1 MKIKLS
7 AAGAML
13 TSSRDQAR
21 YIPLGKRVRS
31 NRVSQRDRK
40 RLMRKE
46 SGVPERIWG
55 TLGGWESR
63 HPPLRGMIECSDYG
77 CTQSSAELSG
87 EATMEEIRLVRMGRA
102 AHFNQDENAPV
113 IERYVSFTPAPL
125 PQLKAGFTLDDL
137 PYLRLTLFVKP
148 DEGALVFYQRI
159 EAGPWKERLKEPYD
173 TAVEYI
179 LPEATENHDCEHRD
193 RLNYRIPLYPSA
205 DFEAVETEDGIRL
218 KSAARSRSKLIVK
231 ALIFKRQNSTTHDI
245 LNRVAERL
253 NLSRHTLLKWNP
265 IPGSYYFEEID
276 ANDIR
281 FDQRTLLLLHGTFS
295 STRGTYG
302 GLYEKADE
310 RFADSPVFLQYLLDA
325 GHFEQII
332 AFDHDTI
339 FSSPQRN
346 ADKLESILGSHVFE
360 HPVTAMGFSRGAL
373 LLKCLATRGH
383 NFQISRAVTVAGAN
397 HVEYTRLPQ
406 NLAAFCNA
414 LRRITPPSTMLT
426 FVNALAQHSGRA
438 LNYLEG
444 IRAMNRDDPMN
455 QAILAPETPPQTILV
470 PIAGR
475 FTRDTVQGGRIRR
488 IGAVALHGVLS
499 ILLRT
504 LRHDWVVTEERQS
517 EIAPC
522 AALHVDPVIY
532 VESRHTSFFGQNLAN
547 RLLLKALT
555 GKER

>member
-13 TSSRDQAR
+13 TSSRDQER
-21 YIPLGKRVRS
+21 YIPLGKRVRR
-31 NRVSQRDRK
+31 NLVSQRDRR
-40 RLMRKE
+40 RLMRQE

-63 HPPLRGMIECSDYG
+63 HPPLRGVIECSDFG

-113 IERYVSFTPAPL
+113 IERYVSFTPTPL
-125 PQLKAGFTLDDL
+125 PDLKDGFTLDDL
-137 PYLRLTLFVKP
+137 PYLRLTIFLKP
-148 DEGALVFYQRI
+148 DEGALVFYQRT

-205 DFEAVETEDGIRL
+205 DFEAVETEEGVRL
-218 KSAARSRSKLIVK
+218 KSAPRSRSKLIVK
-231 ALIFKRQNSTTHDI
+231 ALIFKRQNSTTRDI

-253 NLSRHTLLKWNP
+253 GLSRHSLLKWNSV
-265 IPGSYYFEEID
+265 PGSYYFEEVD
-276 ANDIR
+276 ASEIR

-302 GLYEKADE
+302 GIYERTDQNLASDT
-310 RFADSPVFLQYLLDA
+310 VFLQYLIDA

-332 AFDHDTI
+332 AFDHDTV

-346 ADKLESILGSHVFE
+346 ADKLEAILGSHVFKQ
-360 HPVTAMGFSRGAL
+360 PVTAMGFSRGAL
-373 LLKCLATRGH
+373 LLKCVAARAH
-383 NFQISRAVTVAGAN
+383 NFEIGRAVTVAAAN
-397 HVEYTRLPQ
+397 HVEYTRLPH
-406 NLAAFCNA
+406 NLGAFCNA
-414 LRRITPPSTMLT
+414 LRRITPPSAMLT

-455 QAILAPETPPQTILV
+455 QAILAPDIPPQTVLI

-475 FTRDTVQGGRIRR
+475 FTRATVAGGPVRR
-488 IGAVALHGVLS
+488 IGALALHGVLS
-499 ILLRT
+499 VILRT
-504 LRHDWVVTEERQS
+504 LRHDWVVSEERQS

-522 AALHVDPVIY
+522 QGLDIDPVVY
-532 VESRHTSFFGQNLAN
+532 AESRHTSFFGQNLDN

-555 GKER
+555 GKAP